1 MPDFAQSTILLVDD
15 SEENRYVFRRI
26 LERANFKVVVA
37 SSGKEALQIVET
49 HPDLVILDVKLPD
62 MSGYDVCRRIKSNPA
77 TSIIP
82 VLQISASFVSG
93 ESKAMAL
100 EGGADGYLTHPIE
113 SPVIVATVRSLLRLR
128 RAESLSRYTAQ
139 QWQSTFDA
147 LAEAVAFVDHTG
159 QVVRVNRSCAELCG
173 IRSDSDPFACLE
185 SVIGPARMRGIG
197 EGKVHLQEEIQ
208 YKNRWLRLT
217 INPVQDAE
225 KQEGAVIVI
234 HDFTE
239 RVRAEEALRIS
250 ERLAAT
256 GRLAHTIAHEIN
268 NPLEALTN
276 LIYLAEKATIR
287 DDVREYLNMATAELL
302 RVARITKQ
310 VLSFNRDTSK
320 QIVINLTDLIST
332 ALDLHA
338 VPISKKSVDV
348 EYDPGPPLL
357 VEGYPGELRQVL
369 VNLIG
374 NALEAIGD
382 SGKITVR
389 VKSVSAPHG
398 KNAQITIHD
407 TGPGIPGAIRQRVFE
422 PFFTTKEL
430 KGSGLGLWLA
440 RGMIVKHH
448 GSLAFKSRTGE
459 FHGTTFRIVLPI
471 VPDTLRDAATS
482 RTQARLQVGSD
493 LGPSAA

>member
-1 MPDFAQSTILLVDD
+1 M
-15 SEENRYVFRRI
+15 
-26 LERANFKVVVA
+26 
-37 SSGKEALQIVET
+37 
-49 HPDLVILDVKLPD
+49 ILDVKLPD

-77 TSIIP
+77 TSMIP
-82 VLQISASFVSG
+82 VLQISASFVSS

-128 RAESLSRYTAQ
+128 RAELASRYTAQ

-159 QVVRVNRSCAELCG
+159 RLVRFNRSCAELCG
-173 IRSDSDPFACLE
+173 IRADSNPIACLE
-185 SVIGPARMRGIG
+185 SVIGAARMRGKG

-208 YKNRWLRLT
+208 YRNRWLRLT

-225 KQEGAVIVI
+225 KHIGTVIVL

-239 RVRAEEALRIS
+239 RVRAEEALKIS

-276 LIYLAEKATIR
+276 LIYLAEKATVR

-310 VLSFNRDTSK
+310 VLAFNRETSK
-320 QIVINLTDLIST
+320 QIVINLADLIST

-338 VPISKKSVDV
+338 VPISKKSIDV
-348 EYDPGPPLL
+348 IYDPNSTLP
-357 VEGYPGELRQVL
+357 VKGYPGELRQVL

-374 NALEAIGD
+374 NAIEAIGVT
-382 SGKITVR
+382 GKITIR
-389 VKSVSAPHG
+389 VKSVTASHG
-398 KNAQITIHD
+398 KSAQITIHD

-448 GSLAFKSRTGE
+448 GSLTFKSRTGE
-459 FHGTTFRIVLPI
+459 FHGTTFRIVLPA
-471 VPDTLRDAATS
+471 VPETLRDAAPS
-482 RTQARLQVGSD
+482 QTQPRSQVGTD

>member
-357 VEGYPGELRQVL
+357 V
-369 VNLIG
+369 
-374 NALEAIGD
+374 
-382 SGKITVR
+382 
-389 VKSVSAPHG
+389 
-398 KNAQITIHD
+398 
-407 TGPGIPGAIRQRVFE
+407 
-422 PFFTTKEL
+422 
-430 KGSGLGLWLA
+430 
-440 RGMIVKHH
+440 
-448 GSLAFKSRTGE
+448 
-459 FHGTTFRIVLPI
+459 
-471 VPDTLRDAATS
+471 
-482 RTQARLQVGSD
+482 
-493 LGPSAA
+493 

>member
-1 MPDFAQSTILLVDD
+1 MPDLAQATILLVDD
-15 SEENRYVFRRI
+15 SEENRYVLRRI
-26 LERANFKVVVA
+26 LERSDFKVTVA
-37 SSGKEALQIVET
+37 SSGKEALELVARGPE
-49 HPDLVILDVKLPD
+49 LVILDVKLPD

-77 TSIIP
+77 TSRIP
-82 VLQISASFVSG
+82 VLQISASFVSS

-113 SPVIVATVRSLLRLR
+113 SPVIIATVRSLLRLR
-128 RAESLSRYTAQ
+128 RAEALSRYTAQ

-147 LAEAVAFVDHTG
+147 LVEAVAIVDHTG
-159 QVVRVNRSCAELCG
+159 RLVRLNRSWAELCG
-173 IRSDSDPFACLE
+173 IGANSDVQSCLE
-185 SVIGPARMRGIG
+185 SVIGASRMRAIT
-197 EGKVHLQEEIQ
+197 EGMTELREDFQ
-208 YKNRWLRLT
+208 YRDRWLRLT
-217 INPVQDAE
+217 ITPVQDAE
-225 KQEGAVIVI
+225 QVGAVIVI

-250 ERLAAT
+250 ERMAAT

-276 LIYLAEKATIR
+276 LIYLAEKTAVR
-287 DDVREYLNMATAELL
+287 EDVREYLNMATTELL

-320 QIVINLTDLIST
+320 QIVIDLTDLIST

-338 VPISKKSVDV
+338 VSISKKSVDV

-382 SGKITVR
+382 RGKITVR
-389 VKSVSAPHG
+389 VKSVSVPHG
-398 KNAQITIHD
+398 KSAQITIHD

-448 GSLAFKSRTGE
+448 GSLTFKSRTGE
-459 FHGTTFRIVLPI
+459 FHGTTFRIVLPV

>member
-1 MPDFAQSTILLVDD
+1 MPDLAQATILLVDD
-15 SEENRYVFRRI
+15 SEENRYVLRRI
-26 LERANFKVVVA
+26 LERSDFKVTVA
-37 SSGKEALQIVET
+37 SSGKEALELVARGPE
-49 HPDLVILDVKLPD
+49 LVILDVKLPD

-77 TSIIP
+77 TSRIP
-82 VLQISASFVSG
+82 VLQISASFISS
-93 ESKAMAL
+93 ESKSMAL

-113 SPVIVATVRSLLRLR
+113 SPVIIATVRSLLRLR
-128 RAESLSRYTAQ
+128 RAEALSRYTAQ

-147 LAEAVAFVDHTG
+147 LVEAVAIVDHTG
-159 QVVRVNRSCAELCG
+159 RLVRLNRSWAELCG
-173 IRSDSDPFACLE
+173 IGANSDVQSCLE
-185 SVIGPARMRGIG
+185 SVIGASRMRAIT
-197 EGKVHLQEEIQ
+197 EGMTELREDFQ
-208 YKNRWLRLT
+208 YRDRWLRLT
-217 INPVQDAE
+217 ITPVQDAE
-225 KQEGAVIVI
+225 QVGAVIVI

-250 ERLAAT
+250 ERMAAT

-276 LIYLAEKATIR
+276 LIYLAEKTAVR
-287 DDVREYLNMATAELL
+287 EDVREYLNMATTELL

-320 QIVINLTDLIST
+320 QIVIDLTDLIST

-338 VPISKKSVDV
+338 VSISKKSVDV

-382 SGKITVR
+382 RGKITVR
-389 VKSVSAPHG
+389 VKSVSVPHG
-398 KNAQITIHD
+398 KSAQITIHD

-448 GSLAFKSRTGE
+448 GSLTFKSRTGE
-459 FHGTTFRIVLPI
+459 FHGTTFRIVLPV